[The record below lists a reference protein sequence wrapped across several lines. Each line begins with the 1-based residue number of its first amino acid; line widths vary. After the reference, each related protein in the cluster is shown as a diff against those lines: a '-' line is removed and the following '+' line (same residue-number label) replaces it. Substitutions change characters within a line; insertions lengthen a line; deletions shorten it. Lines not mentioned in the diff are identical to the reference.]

1 MLSFILEVKNISK
14 EFPGVK
20 ALDNINL
27 RIKQNEVHAIVGE
40 NGAGKSTF
48 IKILCGVYPFGTYN
62 GEIYLEG
69 EKKKFF
75 SPKDAEEEGISV
87 VHQELSL
94 FEEMTVSE
102 NIFIDFNLVN
112 KAFINWDFLN
122 KQALKWLKT
131 VGLEHINPTTKV
143 KDLGV
148 GEKQLLEIAKALIQ
162 NPKILILDEP
172 TSSLSVKETEVLFNI
187 IKELKNK
194 GLTFIYISHKLEE
207 VFKLADTISVFRDG
221 HLIETNNKEAYER
234 KKVINLMVGREISQM
249 YPKRLVKPKDNVV
262 FEAKNFNVYN
272 KFGRKVVDNVSINL
286 RENEILGLFGLIGAG
301 RSELVNSIYGSY
313 KGKYVGEVY
322 FKGEKIKINSP
333 IDCIKHGIALLTE
346 ERKLYGTI
354 PTMSVKDNI
363 SLLYLNQRK
372 NKFFVDKYEELKEV
386 SKLVEQLKIKT
397 SNLEESI
404 TTLSGGN
411 QQKVLLARNIMVLPE
426 IIIIDEPTRGIDVGA
441 KAEIY
446 SLMNKLTQE
455 GISFIMVSSEL
466 PEIIGIS
473 DRILVMHEGKITA
486 EFDNIN
492 KNISQE
498 EIMHY
503 ATGGN

>member
-1 MLSFILEVKNISK
+1 
-14 EFPGVK
+14 
-20 ALDNINL
+20 
-27 RIKQNEVHAIVGE
+27 
-40 NGAGKSTF
+40 
-48 IKILCGVYPFGTYN
+48 
-62 GEIYLEG
+62 
-69 EKKKFF
+69 
-75 SPKDAEEEGISV
+75 
-87 VHQELSL
+87 
-94 FEEMTVSE
+94 
-102 NIFIDFNLVN
+102 
-112 KAFINWDFLN
+112 
-122 KQALKWLKT
+122 
-131 VGLEHINPTTKV
+131 
-143 KDLGV
+143 
-148 GEKQLLEIAKALIQ
+148 
-162 NPKILILDEP
+162 
-172 TSSLSVKETEVLFNI
+172 
-187 IKELKNK
+187 
-194 GLTFIYISHKLEE
+194 
-207 VFKLADTISVFRDG
+207 
-221 HLIETNNKEAYER
+221 
-234 KKVINLMVGREISQM
+234 MVGREISQM
-249 YPKRLVKPKDNVV
+249 YPKRLVKPKNNVV

>member
-1 MLSFILEVKNISK
+1 MSFILEVKNISK

-27 RIKQNEVHAIVGE
+27 KIKQNEVHAIVGE

>member
-1 MLSFILEVKNISK
+1 LSFILEVKNISK

-48 IKILCGVYPFGTYN
+48 IKILCGVYPFGTYD

-272 KFGRKVVDNVSINL
+272 KFGRKVVDNASINL

>member
-1 MLSFILEVKNISK
+1 LSFILEVKNISK

-48 IKILCGVYPFGTYN
+48 IKILCGVYPFGTYD

>member
-1 MLSFILEVKNISK
+1 MSFILEVKNISK

-48 IKILCGVYPFGTYN
+48 IKILCGVYPFGTYD

>member
-1 MLSFILEVKNISK
+1 LSFILEVKNISK

>member
-1 MLSFILEVKNISK
+1 MSFILEVKNISK

>member
-1 MLSFILEVKNISK
+1 MSFILEVKNISK

-272 KFGRKVVDNVSINL
+272 KFGRKVVDNASINL

>member
-1 MLSFILEVKNISK
+1 MSFILEVKNISK

-27 RIKQNEVHAIVGE
+27 KIKQNEVHAIVGE

-272 KFGRKVVDNVSINL
+272 KFGRKVVDNASINL

>member
-1 MLSFILEVKNISK
+1 LSFILEVKNISK

-27 RIKQNEVHAIVGE
+27 KIKQNEVHAIVGE